1 MPFLHPVSSLGDTI
15 PLSSSLDLTIF
26 RLYKTLALSVLM
38 MLDLVP
44 FSPHWHL
51 PISLALV
58 TFFVVVPVIKY
69 PRK

>member
-1 MPFLHPVSSLGDTI
+1 MLRRVREE
-15 PLSSSLDLTIF
+15 PLSSSLDLAIF
-26 RLYKTLALSVLM
+26 RLYKTLALSVLK

-58 TFFVVVPVIKY
+58 TFFFVPVIKF